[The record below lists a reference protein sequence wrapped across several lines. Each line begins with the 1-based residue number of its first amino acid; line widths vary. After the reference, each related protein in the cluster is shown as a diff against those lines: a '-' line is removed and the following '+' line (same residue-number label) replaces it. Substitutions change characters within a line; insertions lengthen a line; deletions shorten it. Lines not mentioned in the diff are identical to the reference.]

1 MSGISQNLTQLRE
14 AILEK
19 ARTKARIIVA
29 IDGRCASGKST
40 LAASLA
46 EQLSCPLF
54 HMDDFFLRPEQ
65 RTPERTATPGE
76 NVDHERFLEEV
87 LAPLAEGKCV
97 TYRPWDCHER
107 AFGEP
112 VTVAPKPIALV
123 EGSYACHPA
132 LWDYYDLRVFL
143 TVEPDTQLAR
153 IAEREG
159 KAALEAFR
167 NKWIPLEESYFSHYN
182 IALRCDITLRNG

>member
-1 MSGISQNLTQLRE
+1 MSSFSQNLALLTD

-19 ARTKARIIVA
+19 AETKERIIVA
-29 IDGRCASGKST
+29 LDGRCASGKST

-46 EQLSCPLF
+46 ERLSCTLV

-65 RTPERTATPGE
+65 RTPERLATAGE
-76 NVDHERFLEEV
+76 NIDHERFFKEV
-87 LAPLAEGKCV
+87 LAPLAQGEGLV
-97 TYRPWDCHER
+97 YRPWDCGAQ

-112 VTVAPKPIALV
+112 IIVEPKPITFV

-143 TVEPDTQLAR
+143 TVEPDTQISR
-153 IAEREG
+153 IAERNGEEG
-159 KAALEAFR
+159 IEAFR
-167 NKWIPLEESYFSHYN
+167 NKWIPLEESYFDAYR
-182 IALRCDITLRNG
+182 IAQRVDLLLSNE